1 MSSLHFDGVSG
12 LVFDLFV
19 RYEKSVGK
27 PNWRAYRPR
36 IPACRPGGSCGSLLE
51 FQRANRRRLGGSKQ
65 ESPAGRPAELSSV
78 WSWLGCKLVTW
89 VPAAETRLTLIHE
102 APPGRQRFW
111 RGHPDG
117 TYGER
122 YAFGRYGVR
131 GISAP
136 SVRVSIN
143 GKRGPRVSGPRPLSG
158 RPC

>member
-89 VPAAETRLTLIHE
+89 VPAAETRLTAARSKLGRENSIKSRSLQE
-102 APPGRQRFW
+102 PPRIGRCGIWVVPSLR
-111 RGHPDG
+111 RRDG
-117 TYGER
+117 
-122 YAFGRYGVR
+122 A
-131 GISAP
+131 
-136 SVRVSIN
+136 
-143 GKRGPRVSGPRPLSG
+143 SGPQGLASP
-158 RPC
+158 